1 MIGDFGKVLSRETKL
16 LINKKIGKSKK
27 KRKNKRKRRNEK
39 KMGGIIIIIIMK
51 SCLFSIFVI
60 LHFNI
65 FIK

>member
-39 KMGGIIIIIIMK
+39 KW
-51 SCLFSIFVI
+51 VV
-60 LHFNI
+60 
-65 FIK
+65 